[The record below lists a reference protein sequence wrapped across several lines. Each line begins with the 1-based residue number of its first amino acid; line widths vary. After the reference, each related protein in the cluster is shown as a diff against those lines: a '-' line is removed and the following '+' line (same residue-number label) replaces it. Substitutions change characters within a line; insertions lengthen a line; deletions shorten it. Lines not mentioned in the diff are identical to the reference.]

1 MVGVKGWPTRFAFL
15 GGGGRAFKFLKV
27 KLMHALCPDL
37 KTGRWKN
44 MRRISLLA
52 AVAAALFCAATASAQ
67 TKVFDF
73 EDGTDQGWGSS
84 FGGPDDSSHAIVN
97 IGGSNRMQL
106 NLGGF
111 QVGSV
116 NSSANPYLAAMN
128 TAMANPGVSTISYDW
143 YVDTAG
149 FTGATF
155 LQIGTYINSGQ
166 NPFSYRQDFDTPAN
180 RAELDGTQ
188 LASGMVF
195 SGTNSFTVTQR
206 YGGPLQADFLNA
218 PGQRLGLIMN
228 GNGTGVSVYFDNIT
242 IVGIPEPASLALL
255 GLAIPAFVG
264 LRRRR
269 S

>member
-1 MVGVKGWPTRFAFL
+1 
-15 GGGGRAFKFLKV
+15 
-27 KLMHALCPDL
+27 
-37 KTGRWKN
+37 

-52 AVAAALFCAATASAQ
+52 AVAAALFCAASASAQ

-84 FGGPDDSSHAIVN
+84 FGGDDASATHTIVD
-97 IGGSNRMQL
+97 IGGSKRMLL

-116 NSSANPYLAAMN
+116 RSSAQPFLAAMN
-128 TAMANPGVSTISYDW
+128 TAMANPGISTISYDW
-143 YVDTAG
+143 YVDTTG
-149 FTGATF
+149 FTGASF

-166 NPFSYRQDFDTPAN
+166 DPFSYRQDFDTPAN
-180 RAELDGTQ
+180 RAELNGTQ

-218 PGQRLGLIMN
+218 PAQRLGLIMN
-228 GNGTGVSVYFDNIT
+228 GDGQNVKVYFDNIT
-242 IVGIPEPASLALL
+242 IVGVPEPASLALL

-264 LRRRR
+264 LRRR